1 MVPTQAQPAPAPAAT
16 TKGAGAAAG
25 LPSDWCQVEV
35 IELVN
40 TGSGLG
46 FGIIGGQQPG
56 VIVKTILPGGV
67 ADADGR
73 LRAGDFILQINE
85 HWLQGV
91 GSDKVANVL
100 RGTGNHVRLIVARA
114 VDQVRLHLTQGMS
127 VLLNLDFLP
136 QKGLNQIDLL
146 VLRISSILSDLR
158 PKIYY
163 ENVSLAG
170 ERPAGQE
177 QDVARAPVLGG
188 QQPEGARDAPPDR
201 RGGQLG
207 RLDAGEGGGGDLRR
221 PLHQAGQRHGAA
233 QLH

>member
-1 MVPTQAQPAPAPAAT
+1 MVPTQAQPAAAPAAT

-25 LPSDWCQVEV
+25 LPSDWCQEEV

-114 VDQVRLHLTQGMS
+114 VDQVRSHLTLSSG
-127 VLLNLDFLP
+127 LK
-136 QKGLNQIDLL
+136 KGSRQIDLQ
-146 VLRISSILSDLR
+146 VLPNIKHI
-158 PKIYY
+158 K
-163 ENVSLAG
+163 
-170 ERPAGQE
+170 
-177 QDVARAPVLGG
+177 
-188 QQPEGARDAPPDR
+188 
-201 RGGQLG
+201 
-207 RLDAGEGGGGDLRR
+207 
-221 PLHQAGQRHGAA
+221 
-233 QLH
+233 

>member
-1 MVPTQAQPAPAPAAT
+1 MVPTQAQPAAAPAAT
-16 TKGAGAAAG
+16 TKGAGAVAG

-114 VDQVRLHLTQGMS
+114 VDQV
-127 VLLNLDFLP
+127 
-136 QKGLNQIDLL
+136 
-146 VLRISSILSDLR
+146 
-158 PKIYY
+158 
-163 ENVSLAG
+163 
-170 ERPAGQE
+170 
-177 QDVARAPVLGG
+177 
-188 QQPEGARDAPPDR
+188 
-201 RGGQLG
+201 
-207 RLDAGEGGGGDLRR
+207 
-221 PLHQAGQRHGAA
+221 
-233 QLH
+233 

>member
-1 MVPTQAQPAPAPAAT
+1 MVPTQAQPAAAPAAT
-16 TKGAGAAAG
+16 TKGAGGAAAG

-127 VLLNLDFLP
+127 IFLNLDFLP
-136 QKGLNQIDLL
+136 QKRLE
-146 VLRISSILSDLR
+146 SD
-158 PKIYY
+158 
-163 ENVSLAG
+163 
-170 ERPAGQE
+170 
-177 QDVARAPVLGG
+177 
-188 QQPEGARDAPPDR
+188 
-201 RGGQLG
+201 
-207 RLDAGEGGGGDLRR
+207 
-221 PLHQAGQRHGAA
+221 
-233 QLH
+233 

>member
-1 MVPTQAQPAPAPAAT
+1 MVPTQAQPAAAPAPAS
-16 TKGAGAAAG
+16 KGAGGAAAG

-127 VLLNLDFLP
+127 IFLNLDFLP
-136 QKGLNQIDLL
+136 QKRLE
-146 VLRISSILSDLR
+146 SD
-158 PKIYY
+158 
-163 ENVSLAG
+163 
-170 ERPAGQE
+170 
-177 QDVARAPVLGG
+177 
-188 QQPEGARDAPPDR
+188 
-201 RGGQLG
+201 
-207 RLDAGEGGGGDLRR
+207 
-221 PLHQAGQRHGAA
+221 
-233 QLH
+233 